1 MIRELAGN
9 ISFEKPQYM
18 KSDMNS
24 RLDPDPGRPN
34 SNQYKEKLRTVGLEA
49 SPGA

>member
-9 ISFEKPQYM
+9 ISFEKPQYK

-24 RLDPDPGRPN
+24 GLDPDPGRPN
-34 SNQYKEKLRTVGLEA
+34 GNKNKEKLKM
-49 SPGA
+49 